1 MCRKSFASFSM
12 AVVLTCLAATVWASE
27 AASVAVKLQSETVRP
42 GGRVGAEVVLSPAGG
57 VKLYRKSIK
66 IKLSGP
72 GRQTL
77 GVFSFPVGTKVYDPA
92 LQEEVEY
99 YKEPVRVTVPIL
111 ISRQQAEGRLRFTL
125 KVEYQGCSEAVCF
138 PPANKEF
145 ELTVRVSATASAP
158 REAVTVSNARSRK
171 PSGYRALLEQGG
183 LLAILGSFLAGLLVS
198 FTPCIYPMIPVTVA
212 VIGAAAGDSGTRK
225 RSVLLLYTLVYV
237 LGIAI
242 TYSILGIVA
251 TSTQRAVGSLANSP
265 WVLSVVA
272 AVMVALALSMFGAFD
287 LALPSSITNR
297 LGKLRAG
304 GSLPMLFVTGAVMG
318 LVASPCASAP
328 LLAVL
333 AVVGKTGSL
342 ALGGVSLFAFAW
354 GMSALLIVAGLFP
367 GLMHRPGPWMAQVKT
382 AMGVV
387 MAALSLYFIKDL
399 VPRVLFGW
407 SGLISAL
414 VVGLALTLVAKY
426 LTEGSRKRGLV
437 GGLGGVS
444 LVVACYLLLGF
455 AVRGGGLQTALEYVL
470 PAKVWS
476 RAPEKDRSEV
486 HWQPYNVKAFEQA
499 ALQGKPIV
507 IDFYASWCNQCKGL
521 DRVLFSG
528 PEIVAEMKR
537 FALLRVNGTDSAN
550 DTALAAK
557 KRFSGNYP
565 TVIVFDSSGKEM
577 ARYLGDVRRR
587 EFLTRL
593 RTTR

>member
-12 AVVLTCLAATVWASE
+12 AVALTCLAATVWASE
-27 AASVAVKLQSETVRP
+27 AARVAVKLQSEAVRP
-42 GGRVGAEVVLSPAGG
+42 GGRVEADVVLSPAGG
-57 VKLYRKSIK
+57 VKLYRESIK
-66 IKLSGP
+66 IRLSGP
-72 GRQTL
+72 GKQSL
-77 GVFSFPVGTKVYDPA
+77 GVFSFPDGTKVYDA
-92 LQEEVEY
+92 AIQEEVEY
-99 YKEPVRVTVPIL
+99 YKESVRVTVPIL

-125 KVEYQGCSEAVCF
+125 KVEYQGCSEALCF
-138 PPANKEF
+138 PPASKEF
-145 ELTVRVSATASAP
+145 ELSVRVSATAPAP
-158 REAVTVSNARSRK
+158 KAAAAISGARSGK
-171 PSGYRALLEQGG
+171 PGGYKALLEQGG
-183 LLAILGSFLAGLLVS
+183 LLAILGSFLAGLMVS

-287 LALPSSITNR
+287 LALPASITNR

-304 GSLPMLFVTGAVMG
+304 GNLPMLFVTGAVMG
-318 LVASPCASAP
+318 LMASPCASAP

-333 AVVGKTGSL
+333 AVVGRTGSL
-342 ALGGVSLFAFAW
+342 ALGGASLFAFAW

-367 GLMHRPGPWMAQVKT
+367 GLMRRPGPWMAQVKT

-407 SGLISAL
+407 SGLLLAL

-437 GGLGGVS
+437 RGLGGIS

-455 AVRGGGLQTALEYVL
+455 SVRVGGLQTALEYVL

-476 RAPEKDRSEV
+476 RAPEKARREV
-486 HWQPYNVKAFEQA
+486 RWQPYSAKAFEQA
-499 ALQGKPIV
+499 VLQGKPIV

-521 DRVLFSG
+521 DRVLFGG

-537 FALLRVNGTDSAN
+537 FAPLRVDGTDSTNA
-550 DTALAAK
+550 TALAAG
-557 KRFSGNYP
+557 KRFSGDYP

-577 ARYLGDVRRR
+577 ARFLGDVGRK
-587 EFLTRL
+587 EFLTKL
-593 RTTR
+593 RATR